1 MGVGRDQFDSSILKG
16 FSMLQITRRLGQ
28 SFKIG
33 DDITITV
40 IRDGKQV
47 KLGIDAPKD
56 VPVVRD
62 DATKKERKEA

>member
-1 MGVGRDQFDSSILKG
+1 
-16 FSMLQITRRLGQ
+16 MLQITRRLGQ